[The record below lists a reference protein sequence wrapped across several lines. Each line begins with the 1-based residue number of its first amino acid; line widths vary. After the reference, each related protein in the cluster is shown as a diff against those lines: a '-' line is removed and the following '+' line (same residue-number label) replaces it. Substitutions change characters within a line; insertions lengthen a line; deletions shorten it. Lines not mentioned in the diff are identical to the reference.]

1 MPASARS
8 CPRFRNPNSRIDPS
22 GQPHVGLVARSI
34 RSLQLAVLQCP
45 TYQNEKARRALPFA
59 AGFPFVAY
67 LRYYRGDRNYFIESM
82 LEARPRSPLRLR
94 APNVSAA
101 ARLPIL

>member
-1 MPASARS
+1 MENLLS
-8 CPRFRNPNSRIDPS
+8 S
-22 GQPHVGLVARSI
+22 GFVDSKATLAWAGLPV
-34 RSLQLAVLQCP
+34 P
-45 TYQNEKARRALPFA
+45 KNEKARRALPFA
-59 AGFPFVAY
+59 AGFPLVAY
-67 LRYYRGDRNYFIESM
+67 LRYYRGDRNRFIKSM

>member
-1 MPASARS
+1 MLQAINAGSDCFAKAAS
-8 CPRFRNPNSRIDPS
+8 
-22 GQPHVGLVARSI
+22 SI
-34 RSLQLAVLQCP
+34 RSLPLAVLQFFWSAI
-45 TYQNEKARRALPFA
+45 EKARRALPFA